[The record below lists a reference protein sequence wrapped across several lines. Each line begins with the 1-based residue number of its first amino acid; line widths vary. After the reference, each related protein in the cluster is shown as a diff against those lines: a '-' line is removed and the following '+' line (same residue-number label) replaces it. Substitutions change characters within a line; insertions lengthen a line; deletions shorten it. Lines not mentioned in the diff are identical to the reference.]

1 MQFPQ
6 HFQFCGIP
14 PPPKKKSIDGLRN
27 FSRVLTSKLMDFMEE
42 DPEVNELCF
51 QSLFFTELFPSLGR
65 F

>member
-6 HFQFCGIP
+6 HFQFCVIP
-14 PPPKKKSIDGLRN
+14 PPEKYSIDGLRN

-51 QSLFFTELFPSLGR
+51 QSLFFTELVPSLGR